1 MADSNLFTINL
12 VTPERILLTGL
23 ASEVILRTGEGDVT
37 FLAGHAPLVG
47 SIEPGVVRVVRAE
60 GEEERVAVHGGFVQ
74 VEQHVPADDDEA
86 GSSSGTR
93 VTMLVG
99 VAELAEDID
108 VERAQAARTAA
119 EARVAEPPDRAAD
132 RRRSSDDAEPDAEL
146 VEAEAALR
154 PGRGAPR
161 RRSTPP
167 RGPAPDRDGSLQR
180 CPRWRMYPA
189 NLCSGCLATMSRTV
203 PDFDRMTRDW
213 VVAPNSS

>member
-1 MADSNLFTINL
+1 MADSDLFTIKL

-74 VEQHVPADDDEA
+74 VEQHVPADDADEA

-108 VERAQAARTAA
+108 VERAQVAQTAA
-119 EARVAEPPDRAAD
+119 EARVAEVTGSSGRAGAGPA
-132 RRRSSDDAEPDAEL
+132 DDAEPDAEL

-154 PGRGAPR
+154 RAEVRLETVDATSGA
-161 RRSTPP
+161 S
-167 RGPAPDRDGSLQR
+167 A
-180 CPRWRMYPA
+180 
-189 NLCSGCLATMSRTV
+189 
-203 PDFDRMTRDW
+203 
-213 VVAPNSS
+213 

>member
-86 GSSSGTR
+86 GSFSGTR
-93 VTMLVG
+93 VTML
-99 VAELAEDID
+99 AELTGSSG
-108 VERAQAARTAA
+108 RTGAGPA
-119 EARVAEPPDRAAD
+119 
-132 RRRSSDDAEPDAEL
+132 DDAEPDAEL
-146 VEAEAALR
+146 AEAEAALR
-154 PGRGAPR
+154 RAEVR
-161 RRSTPP
+161 LETV
-167 RGPAPDRDGSLQR
+167 D
-180 CPRWRMYPA
+180 
-189 NLCSGCLATMSRTV
+189 AT
-203 PDFDRMTRDW
+203 
-213 VVAPNSS
+213 SSASA